1 MQSKFCVWIIPNHV
15 ILETV
20 IIYKEMSL
28 VSAVIEK
35 NSLEYLECNIYIYI
49 QITSYDADMVL

>member
-15 ILETV
+15 ILKTV

-35 NSLEYLECNIYIYI
+35 NSLEYLECNIYI

>member
-35 NSLEYLECNIYIYI
+35 NSLEYLECNIYI
-49 QITSYDADMVL
+49 QINSYDADMVL